1 MVRIRERQRGSL
13 SLRPLF
19 IGVLIGQR
27 VRFPKHI
34 PIVST
39 LSQLESVGLVYFS
52 DWVQML
58 ATSFPLSFL
67 CFSFPA
73 KLRMG
78 HDGFDS
84 GSKRVFMGFGDL
96 VNGINVWPISEC
108 DFAAMSVTD
117 KFANDALENEFLIGH

>member
-1 MVRIRERQRGSL
+1 MRIRERQRGSL
-13 SLRPLF
+13 CLRPLF
-19 IGVLIGQR
+19 IRVLIGQR

-39 LSQLESVGLVYFS
+39 LSKLESVGLVYFS

-58 ATSFPLSFL
+58 ATSFPLSLL

-117 KFANDALENEFLIGH
+117 KFANDAFENGFLIGH

>member
-1 MVRIRERQRGSL
+1 MCLRRLSIGFFMEKKVRS
-13 SLRPLF
+13 S
-19 IGVLIGQR
+19 
-27 VRFPKHI
+27 KHI
-34 PIVST
+34 SPFST

-58 ATSFPLSFL
+58 ATSFPLSLL
-67 CFSFPA
+67 CVSFPA

-84 GSKRVFMGFGDL
+84 GSKLVFMGFGDL
-96 VNGINVWPISEC
+96 VNGINVWPISEG